1 MDASDIIRMT
11 LGRATLNGYNVLL
24 QKNGQRPV
32 AYDASNC
39 CGFYD
44 ASNNTF
50 DTVPNNYP
58 PNYPSYQFQY
68 YVDQGLRANGCV
80 PTQTMVMQTQSTNVC
95 PATEYVVPLGNP

>member
-1 MDASDIIRMT
+1 MDASDITRMR
-11 LGRATLNGYNVLL
+11 LGQATLNGYNVLL
-24 QKNGQRPV
+24 VKNGQNLSDP
-32 AYDASNC
+32 SNC
-39 CGFYD
+39 CGLYD

-50 DTVPNNYP
+50 NTVPNNYP

-95 PATEYVVPLGNP
+95 PAVEYVVPLGNP